1 MLLKTLA
8 QESKLRKLHKVASTV
23 DRIVSALASKKL
35 PRLQKIALRLKQS
48 GATAATI
55 AKQFDRAVEGYVPR
69 GDFDRLDYQK
79 AFVQLALGGR
89 RALRLAMVDDGAPSQ
104 SSIRRR
110 KIVDVPRH
118 VACAGSLQINSL
130 RLNLKR
136 TFPLSRQSAQ
146 AVHHVVM
153 DNVNV
158 EERMRYSYDNGDDGE
173 KTGGLRIARESTFDG
188 DLTIKSYADAMVIG
202 QALDDGEILLSK
214 EVTVVCMV
222 RNSNPPRV
230 APLFTSGTAKVKGYG
245 NGAGDLAWI
254 VTTALKLWR
263 DEGFEENNGFVG
275 SVSTDAD
282 ATNFKAHSLAGLDDD
297 MPDGELRDLLSSL
310 LLIDLKSDSSETCSC
325 TDDQHNGKNHRGKLL
340 SKGGFLMDR
349 VRMQR
354 EQMIDTIRVYTG
366 TPVNVLESYWPPPSQ
381 DDHQNVSS
389 MVKGMME
396 LAKLETVTEFAVE
409 VDEVRKPGYG
419 ERLRELRPLAIIAQ
433 CWVFLF
439 TKHDADLSAH
449 VTNLG
454 KFAAALFVV
463 KRHSAGSLAAQTVRS
478 IARAISSHIKC
489 IARAQLANI
498 KEFYIF
504 IDATHLLEQA
514 FGICRTL
521 CGSQRNFD
529 PLQLEERLSTIIGL
543 QDIYFERPE
552 WREEPRRLALSFDH
566 WNTSSWKGA
575 VDPTKINV
583 KNCWLLGI
591 KEGVIALRKTGIYN
605 EQELSIAAI
614 VKANKTTSLL
624 HWKGEAE
631 ADHSDDDDDDDDD
644 DAPTHAPTPAAEGGV
659 VVDNRVGEEEEEDR
673 GAAEAGAAEAFE
685 EELERDPAEVTLP
698 TYIMDHPS
706 SMGEK
711 YYITRLLKELGR
723 KFELKKT
730 TARVGPGGGRVANAP
745 IHGARTGM
753 LSSDDGANVVDG
765 APAELQLPDDN
776 IHVYDHGAALFCIE
790 KIPTVVVVEIISLKL
805 PNGADA
811 STSGLTV
818 HELADTRSVGR
829 VRPLLSVARAGTLSF
844 TGESSCSRPGDFSIA
859 GSALSPLTLRADSA
873 EPGGPIMLAADIDA
887 LYDCAKLMWLRIADE
902 PGSIDDLAKVTV
914 AAAHHDSTGRRLFTT
929 ELRAVHTSRAGGRRS
944 CPICSKE
951 LTDEKAALAH
961 SAYHIVHTPNSM
973 PHKETC
979 PLCFGPSKDCPPFL
993 IKTSSLQPRIACST
1007 YAPASSKTN
1016 PDQGVKFQAKS
1027 LETSSE
1033 SNPSTN
1039 HPIVCPACHPELYA
1053 TSKKHK
1059 ATTRPA
1065 VWSYNMLAH
1074 WQRLHASS
1082 AMPLDLTTAIELSPT
1097 ERSNLKP

>member
-1 MLLKTLA
+1 
-8 QESKLRKLHKVASTV
+8 
-23 DRIVSALASKKL
+23 
-35 PRLQKIALRLKQS
+35 
-48 GATAATI
+48 
-55 AKQFDRAVEGYVPR
+55 
-69 GDFDRLDYQK
+69 
-79 AFVQLALGGR
+79 
-89 RALRLAMVDDGAPSQ
+89 LAMVDDGAPSQ

-118 VACAGSLQINSL
+118 VACAGSLQVNSL
-130 RLNLKR
+130 RVNLRR
-136 TFPLSRQSAQ
+136 TFGSSRPSAL
-146 AVHHVVM
+146 AVHHLVM
-153 DNVNV
+153 DNINV
-158 EERMRYSYDNGDDGE
+158 DERLRTSFDNGVDDE
-173 KTGGLRIARESTFDG
+173 ETGGLRIARESTFAG

-202 QALDDGEILLSK
+202 QALNDGEILLSK
-214 EVTVVCMV
+214 EVTVLCMV
-222 RNSNPPRV
+222 RNSSPPRV
-230 APLFTSGTAKVKGYG
+230 VPLFTSGTAKVKGYG

-254 VTTALKLWR
+254 VTTALQLWR
-263 DEGFEENNGFVG
+263 NEGFEENNGFVG

-297 MPDGELRDLLSSL
+297 MPDGKLRDLLRP
-310 LLIDLKSDSSETCSC
+310 LILVDLKSDSSETCSC

-354 EQMIDTIRVYTG
+354 EPMIQTIHVYTG

-396 LAKLETVTEFAVE
+396 LSKLETATEFAVE
-409 VDEVRKPGYG
+409 VDDVRKPGYG
-419 ERLRELRPLAIIAQ
+419 ERLRELQPLSIIAQ

-521 CGSQRNFD
+521 CGSQRNLD
-529 PLQLEERLSTIIGL
+529 HLQLEEKLSTIVGL
-543 QDIYFERPE
+543 QDIYFEHPE
-552 WREEPRRLALSFDH
+552 WREDPRRLTRSFDH
-566 WNTSSWKGA
+566 WNTFSWKGD
-575 VDPTKINV
+575 VDPTKINL

-605 EQELSIAAI
+605 EAELSIATI
-614 VKANKTTSLL
+614 VNAKKTISLL

-631 ADHSDDDDDDDDD
+631 ADHSDDDDDDDD
-644 DAPTHAPTPAAEGGV
+644 APTHAPTPAAGLEEAPTPDAGLEEATNPAPTSAAEGGV
-659 VVDNRVGEEEEEDR
+659 VVDNRVGEEEDEDR
-673 GAAEAGAAEAFE
+673 DAAGAGAAEAFE
-685 EELERDPAEVTLP
+685 EELEYDPTEVTLP
-698 TYIMDHPS
+698 TYIRDHPS
-706 SMGEK
+706 NMGDK
-711 YYITRLLKELGR
+711 YYITRLIKEMGR
-723 KFELKKT
+723 SFELKKT

-745 IHGARTGM
+745 IHGVRAPR
-753 LSSDDGANVVDG
+753 LSSDDGANVVDD
-765 APAELQLPDDN
+765 ASAELQSPDEN
-776 IHVYDHGAALFCIE
+776 IYVNDHAAALVCIE
-790 KIPTVVVVEIISLKL
+790 KLPTVVVVEIVSLQS
-805 PNGADA
+805 PNGATA

-818 HELADTRSVGR
+818 HELADKRSVGR
-829 VRPLLSVARAGTLSF
+829 VRPLLSIARAGALNF
-844 TGESSCSRPGDFSIA
+844 TGESSCSRPGVFSIA
-859 GSALSPLTLRADSA
+859 GSALSPLTLEAVSA
-873 EPGGPIMLAADIDA
+873 EPEGPIMLAADIDA
-887 LYDCAKLMWLRIADE
+887 LSDYAKLLWLRIADE

-929 ELRAVHTSRAGGRRS
+929 ELRAVHTSRARGRRS
-944 CPICSKE
+944 CPICAKD
-951 LTDEKAALAH
+951 LADEKAALAH
-961 SAYHIVHTPNSM
+961 SAYHIVHTPSSM
-973 PHKETC
+973 SQKETC
-979 PLCFGPSKDCPPFL
+979 PLCFGPSRDCPPYL
-993 IKTSSLQPRIACST
+993 LKTSTLQPRIACST
-1007 YAPASSKTN
+1007 YAPASSNNN

-1039 HPIVCPACHPELYA
+1039 RPIVCPACHPELYA

-1059 ATTRPA
+1059 TTMRPA

-1082 AMPLDLTTAIELSPT
+1082 TMPQDLTTAIELAPT